1 MKKTL
6 LATMLLGGMLLCG
19 CDSLIASSSED
30 SSEYSA
36 PTTIEDS
43 TSYSD
48 KALEVK
54 PLGDAAAPTFDSST
68 KTYSFEVTENDIS
81 YELSG
86 AFEGTF
92 AINNTAELE
101 DHGRVLF
108 VLTSNRGGLFD

>member
-19 CDSLIASSSED
+19 CDSLIASSSQD
-30 SSEYSA
+30 SSEHSA

-43 TSYSD
+43 NSYSD

-68 KTYSFEVTENDIS
+68 KTYSHDQQGRDDSERPTPRFRKLETHNPMV
-81 YELSG
+81 G
-86 AFEGTF
+86 CHGTN
-92 AINNTAELE
+92 IRT
-101 DHGRVLF
+101 
-108 VLTSNRGGLFD
+108 